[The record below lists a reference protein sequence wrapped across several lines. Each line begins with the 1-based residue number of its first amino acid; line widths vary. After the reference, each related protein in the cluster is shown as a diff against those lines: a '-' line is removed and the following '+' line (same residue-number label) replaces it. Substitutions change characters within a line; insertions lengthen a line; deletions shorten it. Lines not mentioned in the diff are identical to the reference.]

1 MVSGDWFKNIISL
14 KKSKDGRSKKLK
26 GYKETLNSQGNNL
39 EPPIIG
45 NGVSDGNHAV
55 LSMPIE
61 QIAAI
66 QIQKAFRA
74 YMARKTLRRL
84 KGNAKL
90 QILTEGNSV
99 KRQTSTTLSYL
110 HSWTRIQGEI
120 RARRAQMV
128 AEGHLRQRKL
138 DNQSKLEAK
147 LQNLEVEW
155 SGGPETMEEALARI
169 HQREEAAEKRE
180 RTMAYAFSH
189 QWRANSSP
197 IYGSSNL
204 ELGKANWGWSWTERW
219 IAARPWESRTPA
231 KPSPKKAQNKQASK
245 TSKITI
251 TATTKTP
258 VPAKEKVPTK
268 PRRLSY
274 ESGVK
279 VVLNKGNE
287 KTKEASTK
295 KQQAASEEQT

>member
-26 GYKETLNSQGNNL
+26 GYKETINSQGNNL
-39 EPPIIG
+39 SLKEPPIIG
-45 NGVSDGNHAV
+45 NGVSDGNHTV

-74 YMARKTLRRL
+74 YMARKTLRHL
-84 KGNAKL
+84 KGIAKL

-99 KRQTSTTLSYL
+99 KRQTPTTLSYL
-110 HSWTRIQGEI
+110 HSWTRIQAEI

-128 AEGHLRQRKL
+128 AKGHLRQRKL

-189 QWRANSSP
+189 QWRANSNP

-231 KPSPKKAQNKQASK
+231 KPSPKKSQNKQASK
-245 TSKITI
+245 TSKIT
-251 TATTKTP
+251 
-258 VPAKEKVPTK
+258 VPAKEKVP
-268 PRRLSY
+268 
-274 ESGVK
+274 V
-279 VVLNKGNE
+279 KGNE

-295 KQQAASEEQT
+295 KQQAASEEEQT